1 MPRLHVVLVLCD
13 PVPMLSRPLSCHTG
27 MEIGG
32 NAVSSP
38 GEGKRSEQ
46 VTLHNPS

>member
-27 MEIGG
+27 MEILGTQFPVLVKG
-32 NAVSSP
+32 NAVS
-38 GEGKRSEQ
+38 K
-46 VTLHNPS
+46 